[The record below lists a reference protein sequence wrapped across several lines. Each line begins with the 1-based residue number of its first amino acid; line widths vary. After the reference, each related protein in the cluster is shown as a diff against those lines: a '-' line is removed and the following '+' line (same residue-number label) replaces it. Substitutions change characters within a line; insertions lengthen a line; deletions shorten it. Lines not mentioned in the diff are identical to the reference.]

1 VNSDPAR
8 GELREGDAR
17 YLLIRDDSLMGI
29 FQRLAEPAR
38 SEALRAFAESVA
50 QFGGCSAARYAID
63 GPTQFLGAVAAKAGE
78 LGWGEWRFS
87 RESAGELVL
96 EVRNSPFA
104 HGHGPSAAPV
114 CAAITG
120 MLRAVGAHVFDA
132 PAESEESACAA
143 SGEPV
148 CRFVVRRGRIPP

>member
-1 VNSDPAR
+1 MNADPAH

-50 QFGGCSAARYAID
+50 QFGGRSAARYAVD
-63 GPTQFLGAVAAKAGE
+63 DPTQFLGAVAAKAGE

-87 RESAGELVL
+87 RDSTGELLL

-120 MLRAVGAHVFDA
+120 MLRAVAGRVFAA
-132 PAESEESACAA
+132 PAESEENICAA
-143 SGEPV
+143 TGEMA
-148 CRFVVRRGRIPP
+148 CRFVARRGKIPP

>member
-1 VNSDPAR
+1 VNADPAR

-50 QFGGCSAARYAID
+50 QFGGRSAARYGAD
-63 GPTQFLGAVAAKAGE
+63 DPTQFLGAVAAKAGE
-78 LGWGEWRFS
+78 LGWGAWRFS
-87 RESAGELVL
+87 HEGNGELLL
-96 EVRNSPFA
+96 EVQNSPFA
-104 HGHGPSAAPV
+104 HGYGPSAAPV

-120 MLRAVGAHVFDA
+120 MLRAVGAHVFGA
-132 PAESEESACAA
+132 PAESEENICAA
-143 SGEPV
+143 TGQMA
-148 CRFVVRRGRIPP
+148 CRFVARRGRIPP